1 MPCPLPYQ
9 VFSSVLDDNL
19 GEDISELG
27 YLVFYFSGN
36 MSERESSWSSYKVS
50 GQSKEIDAS

>member
-19 GEDISELG
+19 GKDISESG
-27 YLVFYFSGN
+27 YLVFYFGGN
-36 MSERESSWSSYKVS
+36 MSERKSYWSSYKVS
-50 GQSKEIDAS
+50 GQSKEIGAS